1 MYTKIKTSALCAK
14 ELNETSYH
22 VNHECNYAS
31 LAEFITE
38 TIFVLSVETMYNAI
52 LKLSITA
59 FSIHDFISDF

>member
-1 MYTKIKTSALCAK
+1 MCTKIKNSALCAK

-38 TIFVLSVETMYNAI
+38 TNIR
-52 LKLSITA
+52 A
-59 FSIHDFISDF
+59 FRWNKA